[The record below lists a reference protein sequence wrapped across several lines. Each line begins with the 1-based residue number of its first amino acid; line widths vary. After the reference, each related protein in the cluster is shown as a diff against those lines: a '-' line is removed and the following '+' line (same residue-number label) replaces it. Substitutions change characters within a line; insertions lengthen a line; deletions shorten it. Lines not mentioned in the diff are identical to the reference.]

1 MSSSRILDDAVSI
14 FEPSVA
20 PLPAPPLSSMNRS
33 VRWKYENATSA
44 VEQDPNRA
52 KFMNKLFG
60 GVSSRTPA
68 NSFRHV
74 LSQDDSS
81 TVESSVVLH
90 MVDTSQ
96 LTSYIR
102 DELRLRTFGNDS
114 PDAPHLS
121 EMPPPPPSATTKTRQ
136 TSPKI
141 PERRKFF
148 MDKLFTV
155 SRLHVNEAGVPSSPG
170 KATIPRR
177 NPITCTIDGDSTTTD
192 ANSSIEER
200 GDPVEV
206 EKPWVRTQTIV
217 SPVPEQQNWYEPP
230 SPAIEQE
237 RVLVPTNLP
246 PLLPLKR
253 PKEED
258 VEAKSVAPRR
268 WKLYWDDWVH
278 AATSLHCI
286 ASCSA
291 ADFRCDDTSE
301 FRSQMEDEEEDFFSM
316 PSFDS
321 IGHDNHRGPY
331 AAFGGDADDS
341 LISSTAFE
349 NDTLDERYASSDYWS
364 GFGSPTTTGDDATS
378 FSSQNSAW
386 L

>member
-1 MSSSRILDDAVSI
+1 
-14 FEPSVA
+14 
-20 PLPAPPLSSMNRS
+20 
-33 VRWKYENATSA
+33 
-44 VEQDPNRA
+44 
-52 KFMNKLFG
+52 MNKLFG

-121 EMPPPPPSATTKTRQ
+121 EMPSPPPSATTKTRQ

-177 NPITCTIDGDSTTTD
+177 NRIPCTIDGDSTTTD
-192 ANSSIEER
+192 ANSSIEE
-200 GDPVEV
+200 GGEAVAL
-206 EKPWVRTQTIV
+206 EKRKDT
-217 SPVPEQQNWYEPP
+217 
-230 SPAIEQE
+230 
-237 RVLVPTNLP
+237 
-246 PLLPLKR
+246 
-253 PKEED
+253 D
-258 VEAKSVAPRR
+258 HSVAGPRTA
-268 WKLYWDDWVH
+268 KLV
-278 AATSLHCI
+278 
-286 ASCSA
+286 
-291 ADFRCDDTSE
+291 
-301 FRSQMEDEEEDFFSM
+301 
-316 PSFDS
+316 
-321 IGHDNHRGPY
+321 
-331 AAFGGDADDS
+331 
-341 LISSTAFE
+341 
-349 NDTLDERYASSDYWS
+349 
-364 GFGSPTTTGDDATS
+364 
-378 FSSQNSAW
+378 
-386 L
+386 